1 MTSATASSSAAPAP
15 APALSPARRDAAPL
29 APASGMVCLDTT
41 SNPNIP
47 VLMELVG
54 ALSRATD
61 PREVLRVFSDGLAK
75 LYGQRGYISLS
86 TRNLQPGEYRI
97 TRMLLEDGTSLLH
110 NTDPW
115 NVVASLPVYTGGF
128 LGGIIRSA
136 YPEVIHHLNLPDDP
150 VLKDALKD
158 YRSLMAIP
166 LFDNGEPLNWSI
178 QLSREPEEFTVEDLE
193 HAILR
198 ANLVGNSVRNTL
210 MSRDLL
216 KANDRIQREVEAIAR
231 IQRAMLP
238 QSLPTIP
245 GIKIASNYE
254 TFDTAGGDL
263 YDFLFREPGVNAA
276 EGSSPRLGMLIA
288 DASGHGPAASVVTA
302 MLNSILY
309 AYPHDDHGAG
319 TVLRYANRHL
329 FSKKME
335 GTFVTAFLGSLDVET
350 RKFTYANAGHPPP
363 LLKNAGPGGSV
374 TRLDAV
380 GGIPLGILDHVDFED
395 GTVQLQPGQTLVLYT
410 DGINEAMNPQGDM
423 FGIAGIEKALE
434 ECTGE
439 PACVVNS
446 ITNALK
452 EHQAGQRPN
461 DDQTIVAV
469 RVE

>member
-1 MTSATASSSAAPAP
+1 MTSAPAKSVLAPT
-15 APALSPARRDAAPL
+15 LSPSPRKE
-29 APASGMVCLDTT
+29 ASQGMVCLDTT

-47 VLMELVG
+47 VMMELVG

-61 PREVLRVFSDGLAK
+61 PREVLRVFSEGLGK
-75 LYGQRGYISLS
+75 LYGPRGYISLS

-97 TRMLLEDGTSLLH
+97 TRMLLEDGTTLLH
-110 NTDPW
+110 NADPW
-115 NVVASLPVYTGGF
+115 SVVASLPVYTGGF
-128 LGGIIRSA
+128 LGGLIRSA
-136 YPEVIHHLNLPDDP
+136 YPEVIHHLDLRSDP

-158 YRSLMAIP
+158 YKSLMAIP

-178 QLSREPEEFTVEDLE
+178 QLDRDPEGFSVEDLE

-210 MSRDLL
+210 MSKQLL
-216 KANDRIQREVEAIAR
+216 AANERIQREVEAIAR

-263 YDFLFREPGVNAA
+263 YDFLIREPGVNAP
-276 EGSSPRLGMLIA
+276 EGSPQRLGMIIA

-319 TVLRYANRHL
+319 AVLRYANRHL
-329 FSKKME
+329 HSKQME
-335 GTFVTAFLGSLDVET
+335 GTFVTAFLGSLDVESHT
-350 RKFTYANAGHPPP
+350 FTYANAGHPPP
-363 LLKNAGPGGSV
+363 LLKNPGPGGSV
-374 TRLDAV
+374 TRLNAV
-380 GGIPLGILDHVDFED
+380 GGIPLGILNDVQFED
-395 GTVQLQPGQTLVLYT
+395 GTVQLRPGQTLVLYT
-410 DGINEAMNPQGDM
+410 DGINEAMNPQGEM
-423 FGIAGIEKALE
+423 FGIAGIERALE

-439 PACVVNS
+439 PSCVVQS
-446 ITNALK
+446 ITTALK
-452 EHQAGQRPN
+452 EHQAGQRPS

-469 RVE
+469 KIE